1 MKAIPQGSIL
11 GPLLLNIFKNKLQK
25 LTESTTT
32 STYADDTQ
40 IFHAGNDVVEVEQ
53 AINSDLQSVDLSVV

>member
-11 GPLLLNIFKNKLQK
+11 GPLLLNIFKNKLHK